1 MSDQGVSLSKQL
13 SRRHLGKIA
22 LGTLG
27 ATQLG
32 WSRFGASQK
41 QATSTAAPQ
50 HLTKMRLGCACVANA
65 TDEDL
70 LFYKQVGVD
79 CVHVSGRL
87 PEYKTVEG
95 MLSVKKRFSDAGLVI
110 DSVKSDAVD
119 SLVAD
124 IVLNRPGRDQAVEAY
139 KALIR
144 VQAGAGFPY
153 IPQMFNVTG
162 AISSG
167 LAETRASKARDCDL
181 SSSELSG
188 VYARGVKGSA
198 SALLFGREYSKDE
211 IWANYTHFMKEVVPV
226 ADEAGVRIGFHPDDP
241 PTPSQFGV
249 AHIFSTFEDYKTALK
264 IANSPNVGVCL
275 CVGSW
280 AEGGAAMG
288 IDAPGAIRYF
298 SAKKQLFEIHFRNVS
313 SPLPHFHETYVD
325 NGYYDMYKVMKTLV
339 DVKYDGIV
347 QLDHDV
353 PMVGG
358 LRSYEAFALGYM
370 RAMLQCAQA

>member
-124 IVLNRPGRDQAVEAY
+124 
-139 KALIR
+139 
-144 VQAGAGFPY
+144 
-153 IPQMFNVTG
+153 
-162 AISSG
+162 SSG
-167 LAETRASKARDCDL
+167 RSL
-181 SSSELSG
+181 
-188 VYARGVKGSA
+188 
-198 SALLFGREYSKDE
+198 
-211 IWANYTHFMKEVVPV
+211 
-226 ADEAGVRIGFHPDDP
+226 
-241 PTPSQFGV
+241 Q
-249 AHIFSTFEDYKTALK
+249 
-264 IANSPNVGVCL
+264 
-275 CVGSW
+275 
-280 AEGGAAMG
+280 G
-288 IDAPGAIRYF
+288 IDPRTSRCRVPIH
-298 SAKKQLFEIHFRNVS
+298 SANVQC
-313 SPLPHFHETYVD
+313 
-325 NGYYDMYKVMKTLV
+325 NGSH
-339 DVKYDGIV
+339 IE
-347 QLDHDV
+347 
-353 PMVGG
+353 
-358 LRSYEAFALGYM
+358 RS
-370 RAMLQCAQA
+370 C